1 MRKNYINQFF
11 KQMHSLAEIT
21 ALYEKNFDKKNFDLQ
36 PKSLYQAVN
45 HILAIKGKR
54 IRPLLLLMACD
65 LFEGNLSIAL
75 NPAFALEVFHNFS
88 LVHDDIMDA
97 ADIRR
102 GQPTVHKLYGVNNA
116 ILAGD
121 AMQVHVYKL
130 LLSAPAPFLSDLL
143 NVFTKAAIEVVEG
156 QQMDMDFETR
166 TDVTIPEYLQMI
178 GYKTSVLLAAAL
190 QMGAILGNASLADQ
204 EHIYQF
210 GLNLGLSFQ
219 IKDDWLDTFGE
230 AEKVGKKIGGDILQN
245 KKTFLLITA
254 FNMATETEKAEL
266 QALLAHKNDTEKI
279 AGVQAL
285 FAKLKISEIASKK
298 IEELY
303 QLSLSSLDAISLNSE
318 KKEPLRTLAAMIHNR
333 QF

>member
-1 MRKNYINQFF
+1 
-11 KQMHSLAEIT
+11 
-21 ALYEKNFDKKNFDLQ
+21 
-36 PKSLYQAVN
+36 
-45 HILAIKGKR
+45 
-54 IRPLLLLMACD
+54 
-65 LFEGNLSIAL
+65 
-75 NPAFALEVFHNFS
+75 
-88 LVHDDIMDA
+88 
-97 ADIRR
+97 
-102 GQPTVHKLYGVNNA
+102 
-116 ILAGD
+116 
-121 AMQVHVYKL
+121 
-130 LLSAPAPFLSDLL
+130 
-143 NVFTKAAIEVVEG
+143 VFTKAAIEVVEG

-166 TDVTIPEYLQMI
+166 TDVTIPEYQQMI

-245 KKTFLLITA
+245 KKTFLLISA

-266 QALLAHKNDTEKI
+266 HALLAHKNESEKI
-279 AGVQAL
+279 KGVQTL

-318 KKEPLRTLAAMIHNR
+318 KKEPLRTLAAKIHNR

>member
-1 MRKNYINQFF
+1 
-11 KQMHSLAEIT
+11 
-21 ALYEKNFDKKNFDLQ
+21 
-36 PKSLYQAVN
+36 LYQAVN

-65 LFEGNLSIAL
+65 LFEGNLNEAL

-130 LLSAPAPFLSDLL
+130 LLSAPAHYLSDLL

-190 QMGAILGNASLADQ
+190 QMGAILGNASLTDQ

-254 FNMATETEKAEL
+254 FNMATENEKAEL

-279 AGVQAL
+279 AGVQTL